1 MALSEAVLAEAR
13 ANPWPFAKGHGHL
26 HVQWKN
32 GLDGNKQC
40 LDAAILRGEFSA
52 AQALHRLTVGMLN
65 LDGSRNGPQRPTLSS
80 KWASGGRAAAAVSAH
95 VEALRLHLAQ
105 RVAADIARAG
115 TAGTA
120 AGTAGTAAGTAGTA
134 AATSDGAEAIDLTAS
149 DDEPPPPPPP
159 AALQRDGD
167 AASLALARRLQ
178 ADESRAEVP
187 GRGAEADPRL
197 DALRRSLTRSSPPRW
212 PGGRGRRHLAVCGRE
227 LSVRVHDT
235 SVACPVVALRQRQ
248 AAVPPRARVTE
259 GLRRGRQPHA
269 GARGLGHER
278 EPAGG

>member
-120 AGTAGTAAGTAGTA
+120 AGTAGTAA
-134 AATSDGAEAIDLTAS
+134 ATSDGAEAIDLTAS

-178 ADESRAEVP
+178 AESDAE
-187 GRGAEADPRL
+187 
-197 DALRRSLTRSSPPRW
+197 
-212 PGGRGRRHLAVCGRE
+212 LAASVAGRE
-227 LSVRVHDT
+227 GSPSDSGKRPCRRVH
-235 SVACPVVALRQRQ
+235 
-248 AAVPPRARVTE
+248 
-259 GLRRGRQPHA
+259 G
-269 GARGLGHER
+269 
-278 EPAGG
+278 

>member
-40 LDAAILRGEFSA
+40 LNAAILRGEFSA

-120 AGTAGTAAGTAGTA
+120 A
-134 AATSDGAEAIDLTAS
+134 ATSDGAEAIDLTAS

-178 ADESRAEVP
+178 AESDAE
-187 GRGAEADPRL
+187 
-197 DALRRSLTRSSPPRW
+197 
-212 PGGRGRRHLAVCGRE
+212 LAASVAGRE
-227 LSVRVHDT
+227 GSPSDSGKRPCRRVR
-235 SVACPVVALRQRQ
+235 
-248 AAVPPRARVTE
+248 
-259 GLRRGRQPHA
+259 G
-269 GARGLGHER
+269 
-278 EPAGG
+278 